1 MRKLQ
6 GINTAC
12 VVLLVWSYNGYDI
25 YIVGVLS
32 WNLQCVKKAC
42 HAVFFRPQ
50 LCFQDESRGALAAL
64 YRASCSLIFAVLA
77 SPLKHSSFCTV
88 L

>member
-42 HAVFFRPQ
+42 VMPCSSALSSASRMKVEVRWQHCTGRP
-50 LCFQDESRGALAAL
+50 
-64 YRASCSLIFAVLA
+64 AVLF
-77 SPLKHSSFCTV
+77 LQC
-88 L
+88 